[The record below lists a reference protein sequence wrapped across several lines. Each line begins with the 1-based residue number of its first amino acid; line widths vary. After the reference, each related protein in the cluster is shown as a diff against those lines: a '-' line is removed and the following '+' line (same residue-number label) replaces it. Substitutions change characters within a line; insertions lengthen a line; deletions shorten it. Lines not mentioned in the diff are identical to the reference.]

1 MKKMVFAEWVIESG
15 GKMVL
20 TEWMMKS
27 GRNIE
32 KGKQIII
39 DTTTADLRMRRP
51 EHEMSQWWQE
61 TKMKHAAV
69 KSPLQVF
76 SGRKCDKL

>member
-1 MKKMVFAEWVIESG
+1 MDDE
-15 GKMVL
+15 
-20 TEWMMKS
+20 S

-32 KGKQIII
+32 KGKQII

-76 SGRKCDKL
+76 LDGKCDEL